1 MRWRC
6 STCCARSRLPA
17 PDGDVRRAAPLPPVP
32 YLGAPYEWFAPLMNA
47 TLRAAV
53 GLMLLPHGLRAC
65 FGMFPT
71 TGRVA
76 GFTHMA
82 AEMEASGY
90 RPGRFW
96 ASVAAFAIFVA
107 GPLLAVGLLTRAAG
121 RWNAYIYTSA
131 VSREELLLRAVEQVC
146 ADLAA
151 TPTERQRLAEAL
163 QA

>member
-1 MRWRC
+1 
-6 STCCARSRLPA
+6 
-17 PDGDVRRAAPLPPVP
+17 VP

-107 GPLLAVGLLTRAAG
+107 GPLLAVGLLTRAAALVVFVFLVLATVDHARRG
-121 RWNAYIYTSA
+121 GYFCNRNGLEYT
-131 VSREELLLRAVEQVC
+131 LLWSI
-146 ADLAA
+146 AA
-151 TPTERQRLAEAL
+151 LHFVVHGGGACSIDRMLFPSSL
-163 QA
+163 

>member
-1 MRWRC
+1 M
-6 STCCARSRLPA
+6 
-17 PDGDVRRAAPLPPVP
+17 P
-32 YLGAPYEWFAPLMNA
+32 YLGASYECLAPLMNA

-82 AEMEASGY
+82 VEMEASGY

-96 ASVAAFAIFVA
+96 ASVAAFAIFIA
-107 GPLLAVGLLTRAAG
+107 GPLLAVGLLTRAAALVVFIFLVLSTVDHARCG
-121 RWNAYIYTSA
+121 GYFCNRNGLEYTLLWSIAALNFVVQGGGAYSIDHILFPSA
-131 VSREELLLRAVEQVC
+131 
-146 ADLAA
+146 
-151 TPTERQRLAEAL
+151 P
-163 QA
+163 